1 MLILLPPSEGKAQPE
16 KGKKLNLSQLLFASD
31 LTEIRESVM
40 PASVDITKSRP
51 AHEIYTGVLYQSLGW
66 STLSQA
72 AQNRGEKSIVIISA
86 VFGVLRITDVIP
98 TYKAKIKAALWQ
110 KAITPLLDE
119 KNDDLI
125 IDCRSSTYST
135 VWKPDPK
142 KTVAVRVF
150 QIKNGKRLV
159 ITHMSK
165 KYRGELT
172 RLLLKQGTSPA
183 TPHKVKEIASKEF
196 ACEFHKSDGKLP
208 AYLDLLIDLG

>member
-16 KGKKLNLSQLLFASD
+16 KGKKLNLSQLLFASE
-31 LTEIRESVM
+31 LTGIRERVM
-40 PASVDITKSRP
+40 PASVDVSKSRP

-72 AQNRGEKSIVIISA
+72 AQKRGVKSIVIISA
-86 VFGVLRITDVIP
+86 VFGVLRITDLIP
-98 TYKAKIKAALWQ
+98 TYKAKIKAVLWQ

-119 KNDDLI
+119 RNDDLI
-125 IDCRSSTYST
+125 IDCRSSTYSA

-150 QIKNGKRLV
+150 QIKNGKRSV

-172 RLLLKQGTSPA
+172 RLLLKQGTSPR
-183 TPHKVKEIASKEF
+183 TPREVQKIASKEF

-208 AYLDLLIDLG
+208 AYLDLLIYLG